1 VTLHSRFF
9 RFVSAVSCGTLIA
22 LPLQNGYV
30 SSAAPDAATTFTN
43 SLRALQDA
51 ENAAPR
57 DHWDPTYVEGQL
69 GRDPAR
75 TFAWVRDHTYWIP
88 YHGILRGPAGVLMD
102 RQGDS
107 LDRALLLA
115 TMLKDEG
122 LTVRLAHG
130 TMARSRAETLMPAL
144 LTARTLRDAAPK
156 AERPALDVSSVAAKY
171 ELDPAP
177 IQRTLAAQMASRA
190 AQRRTLEAHFNSQVR
205 RLTAAV
211 DQTGADA
218 ASRARERAIA
228 ALADHWWVEVQVNGV
243 WQPRDL
249 LADEA
254 AGAHAAD
261 RTLDVTALPADLYH
275 QITLR
280 VVAEQ
285 WSGGTTVEHTAL
297 EQTMRAPDVLG
308 QPIALQFTPG
318 EAVQSFPTPGLDPAA
333 SVRANALA
341 QHEWTPSLYVGK
353 QHVVQNAITDAGT
366 ITAPSN
372 GADALGVA
380 KGVAHGLG
388 DAIAGVFGPA
398 PATPAAPPPAPGVL
412 SAVWIEY
419 AIAVPGEPTQ
429 VIRRQIFDLPG
440 AARRASK
447 SATWTLDDAGR
458 LARGLALMTST
469 EILPVNSEFSPQYV
483 AHLSRA
489 GILANGALVSDVL
502 SGKIADDFQGA
513 QAASARFVPTGGSLY
528 GLALQRLNRS
538 PVAPF
543 IYVDRPEI
551 LSRHLF
557 LSLKGTTLTPAAATD
572 IVANGVGV
580 DPIGPSP
587 FSVAVAQGVYDTN
600 GESIYYSSQPDAG
613 NAGWA
618 YGQSSDWVTL
628 SKPGDPVL
636 ASLQLGDDVRE
647 RIAEAL
653 ASNHVV
659 VAPRTRV
666 PISGDGFAGWWQID
680 KTTGETLG
688 IGDSGW
694 GQGIAGYVVLALT
707 LVSAFVNGW
716 LYCELQPPN
725 GSSTVVADAAFG
737 HANRGRFRHLID
749 PAVDASSVD
758 CIGQALISLFLG
770 AANAAYEANLGG
782 IRGPT
787 GGGAPENDGEG
798 PGGSLPND
806 PAGSDGPAG
815 PTSGQGGQ
823 PGQGGQGGSAPNGTA
838 GAGGG
843 GAPGGNAGGGSGGG
857 GDAPAP
863 EGNPA
868 GGKWTRQQLMDYYT
882 NRRASTDPSIDG
894 KSRWTN
900 EYVMRQPDASDFV
913 RDNRALGWGYPPGS
927 GKHPA
932 PPGFSGWLDRY
943 ASGGIGAA
951 DEGNTYANGMPPKT
965 VIGDPSAGVDQLGK
979 TQPDIPT
986 AGGSGGGSTSGSS
999 SGSSSGSGG
1008 ASGSGSGSESGG
1020 GSGTLPGLGPSTPRT
1035 PTSPGIGPCVSPCG
1049 PDGSTT
1055 LVGLGGAMNA
1065 LGGG

>member
-1 VTLHSRFF
+1 MERGEHTQQPAATGTYAFADVEIDASAHRLSRAGREIAIEPKAFAVLLEFLAHPDQLLTRDQLLDAIWGHTYVTPATLNR
-9 RFVSAVSCGTLIA
+9 LIA
-22 LPLQNGYV
+22 QLRKALADDSEDPRCIQTVHGLGYRFIAPLKR
-30 SSAAPDAATTFTN
+30 SAAEVSP
-43 SLRALQDA
+43 SLRF
-51 ENAAPR
+51 APPAR
-57 DHWDPTYVEGQL
+57 ARIPERTDPLL
-69 GRDPAR
+69 GRESDIQALKQLLGSHRLVTIAGPGGIGKTQAALETAR
-75 TFAWVRDHTYWIP
+75 SVATDFPDGVWLLDCTTQTDGDAMVHW
-88 YHGILRGPAGVLMD
+88 LAGMFDIRSAADTADLIA
-102 RQGDS
+102 RLGALLQAR
-107 LDRALLLA
+107 RALLL
-115 TMLKDEG
+115 
-122 LTVRLAHG
+122 
-130 TMARSRAETLMPAL
+130 
-144 LTARTLRDAAPK
+144 
-156 AERPALDVSSVAAKY
+156 
-171 ELDPAP
+171 
-177 IQRTLAAQMASRA
+177 
-190 AQRRTLEAHFNSQVR
+190 
-205 RLTAAV
+205 
-211 DQTGADA
+211 
-218 ASRARERAIA
+218 
-228 ALADHWWVEVQVNGV
+228 
-243 WQPRDL
+243 
-249 LADEA
+249 
-254 AGAHAAD
+254 
-261 RTLDVTALPADLYH
+261 
-275 QITLR
+275 
-280 VVAEQ
+280 
-285 WSGGTTVEHTAL
+285 
-297 EQTMRAPDVLG
+297 
-308 QPIALQFTPG
+308 
-318 EAVQSFPTPGLDPAA
+318 
-333 SVRANALA
+333 
-341 QHEWTPSLYVGK
+341 
-353 QHVVQNAITDAGT
+353 
-366 ITAPSN
+366 
-372 GADALGVA
+372 
-380 KGVAHGLG
+380 
-388 DAIAGVFGPA
+388 
-398 PATPAAPPPAPGVL
+398 
-412 SAVWIEY
+412 
-419 AIAVPGEPTQ
+419 
-429 VIRRQIFDLPG
+429 FD
-440 AARRASK
+440 
-447 SATWTLDDAGR
+447 
-458 LARGLALMTST
+458 
-469 EILPVNSEFSPQYV
+469 NC
-483 AHLSRA
+483 
-489 GILANGALVSDVL
+489 
-502 SGKIADDFQGA
+502 
-513 QAASARFVPTGGSLY
+513 
-528 GLALQRLNRS
+528 
-538 PVAPF
+538 
-543 IYVDRPEI
+543 
-551 LSRHLF
+551 
-557 LSLKGTTLTPAAATD
+557 
-572 IVANGVGV
+572 
-580 DPIGPSP
+580 
-587 FSVAVAQGVYDTN
+587 
-600 GESIYYSSQPDAG
+600 
-613 NAGWA
+613 
-618 YGQSSDWVTL
+618 
-628 SKPGDPVL
+628 
-636 ASLQLGDDVRE
+636 E

-913 RDNRALGWGYPPGS
+913 RDNLAQGLGYPTGS
-927 GKHPA
+927 GNQPD

-999 SGSSSGSGG
+999 SGSGG